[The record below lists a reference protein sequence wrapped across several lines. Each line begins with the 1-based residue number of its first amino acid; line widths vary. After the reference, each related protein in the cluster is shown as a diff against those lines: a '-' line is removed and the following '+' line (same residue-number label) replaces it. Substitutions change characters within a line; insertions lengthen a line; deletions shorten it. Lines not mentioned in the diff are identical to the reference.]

1 MNKTNR
7 PKSDLDKLL
16 KQAFKDDLP
25 PEAEAAMNRQF
36 LNLNRGLDRP
46 ENAAEGGTRT
56 RRGVVYWPDRWLQA
70 SMAFRQEI
78 LAFASSIMLIL
89 GIVMHLSGSQSALA
103 DSIEQLKVMVT
114 ISASLNRAASMDCV
128 VLKPGAEGGN
138 TSYHVFWRRADGD
151 ARVDMVSP
159 GGTQTVWISGETI
172 SFSGSDGGSIR
183 SMPLRTM
190 SPGTVWQPAMEF
202 RNPALFTKH
211 MEERYGL
218 MQTGGRRAAGS
229 GEFLIIGREGPQ
241 AVEMTVDAK
250 TYLPKVLKK
259 YALDSG
265 RMNGDRFCLLEAR
278 FRWNQSAPDEL
289 FPPGQLAGK

>member
-7 PKSDLDKLL
+7 PKPDLDKLL

-36 LNLNRGLDRP
+36 LNLRRGLDWP
-46 ENAAEGGTRT
+46 ENVAEGGTRT
-56 RRGVVYWPDRWLQA
+56 RRSVVYWPDRWLQA
-70 SMAFRQEI
+70 SMAFQQEI
-78 LAFASSIMLIL
+78 FAFASAVMLIL
-89 GIVMHLSGSQSALA
+89 GVVMHLSGSQSALA

-138 TSYHVFWRRADGD
+138 TSYHVFWRRTDGD

-190 SPGTVWQPAMEF
+190 LPNRVAAGDGVQESGAFYKT
-202 RNPALFTKH
+202 
-211 MEERYGL
+211 YGRAIR
-218 MQTGGRRAAGS
+218 TDANRREKGRR
-229 GEFLIIGREGPQ
+229 IR
-241 AVEMTVDAK
+241 
-250 TYLPKVLKK
+250 
-259 YALDSG
+259 
-265 RMNGDRFCLLEAR
+265 
-278 FRWNQSAPDEL
+278 
-289 FPPGQLAGK
+289 

>member
-1 MNKTNR
+1 MNKTNKEE
-7 PKSDLDKLL
+7 PDLDKIL

-25 PEAEAAMNRQF
+25 SEAEAAMNRQF
-36 LNLNRGLDRP
+36 LNLKRRLDRP
-46 ENAAEGGTRT
+46 ENVAEGGART
-56 RRGVVYWPDRWLQA
+56 RRGVVYWPHRWLQA

-103 DSIEQLKVMVT
+103 DSIEQLKVMGT
-114 ISASLNRAASMDCV
+114 ISASLNRVASMDCI
-128 VLKPGAEGGN
+128 VLKPEAEDGN
-138 TSYHVFWRRADGD
+138 TSYHVFWSRANGD
-151 ARVDMVSP
+151 ARVDMISP
-159 GGTQTVWISGETI
+159 GGAQTIWISGETI
-172 SFSGSDGGSIR
+172 SFSGSDGGPIR
-183 SMPLRTM
+183 SMPLRSI

-211 MEERYGL
+211 MTERYGL
-218 MQTGGRRAAGS
+218 MQTGGRSAAGS

-265 RMNGDRFCLLEAR
+265 RMNGDRVCLVEAR
-278 FRWNQSAPDEL
+278 FRWNQSIPGEL
-289 FPPGQLAGK
+289 LVPGQSAGK